1 MSFTIEELG
10 KQLLQEALK
19 TSSFGS
25 KEKDLEKSYKTRYL
39 IESWKYGTDSN
50 LIGKCYRDVYLE
62 YIKKV
67 REMETVKDTIKNAAF
82 QAEEAAITAK
92 FAVKKA
98 QSSLNDYYNAL
109 ETNLYHMKRAKKRKA
124 SKDSIN
130 SFKKKRKYN
139 LTVRT
144 NFNDWSDFT
153 NYVKHEKEKM
163 RKNETQDKQRNI
175 FKKDFKDWNE
185 FTRHLKTIRR

>member
-25 KEKDLEKSYKTRYL
+25 KEKDLEKSFKTKYL
-39 IESWKYGTDSN
+39 IESWKYGSN
-50 LIGKCYRDVYLE
+50 SKLIGKCYRDVYLE

-67 REMETVKDTIKNAAF
+67 REMETVKDAIKNAAF
-82 QAEEAAITAK
+82 QARESAIMAK
-92 FAVKKA
+92 FAAKKA
-98 QSSLNDYYNAL
+98 QSFNNDYYNAL
-109 ETNLYHMKRAKKRKA
+109 ETKLYHMKRTKKRKV

-130 SFKKKRKYN
+130 SFKKRRKYN

-144 NFNDWSDFT
+144 NFKDWSDFT
-153 NYVKHEKEKM
+153 NYVKDEKEKM
-163 RKNETQDKQRNI
+163 KK
-175 FKKDFKDWNE
+175 KKDFKDWNE

>member
-1 MSFTIEELG
+1 MSLTIQQMG
-10 KQLLQEALK
+10 KQLFQESLK

-25 KEKDLEKSYKTRYL
+25 KEKDLEKFYKSKYL

-67 REMETVKDTIKNAAF
+67 REMESVKDTIKNAAF
-82 QAEEAAITAK
+82 QAREAAIMAK
-92 FAVKKA
+92 SAVKG
-98 QSSLNDYYNAL
+98 QSFNNDYYNAL
-109 ETNLYHMKRAKKRKA
+109 ETDLYHMKRSKKRKVR
-124 SKDSIN
+124 KDSIN
-130 SFKKKRKYN
+130 SFKKKRKYD

-144 NFNDWSDFT
+144 NFNNWSDFT

-163 RKNETQDKQRNI
+163 KEKKTQDKES
-175 FKKDFKDWNE
+175 K
-185 FTRHLKTIRR
+185 H

>member
-10 KQLLQEALK
+10 KKLLQEALK

-25 KEKDLEKSYKTRYL
+25 KEKDLEKSYKTKYL
-39 IESWKYGTDSN
+39 NESWKYGNDLNS
-50 LIGKCYRDVYLE
+50 IRKCCINVHSKYLKE
-62 YIKKV
+62 A
-67 REMETVKDTIKNAAF
+67 REMKNLKDAIKNAAL

-98 QSSLNDYYNAL
+98 QLSLNDYYNAL
-109 ETNLYHMKRAKKRKA
+109 ETKLYNMKRSKKRKV
-124 SKDSIN
+124 SQDSIN

-144 NFNDWSDFT
+144 DFKDWSDFT
-153 NYVKHEKEKM
+153 NYVKDEKEKM
-163 RKNETQDKQRNI
+163 KEKKTRDKQANI
-175 FKKDFKDWNE
+175 NKKHFKNWNE